1 MADQF
6 SILAFQHR
14 LLQQKYGR
22 SGAGKLPDSE
32 ALTAGEV
39 LCLNFWGIEASGCK
53 YLTSFFFFLIPTLSM
68 IMNVF
73 LIQIHLFTPDY
84 VEKKY
89 CPIILL
95 LKARTQEP
103 CKAIAQCFNL
113 SIPTWETNLN

>member
-53 YLTSFFFFLIPTLSM
+53 YLTSFFFFFNSYPKHD
-68 IMNVF
+68 N
-73 LIQIHLFTPDY
+73 
-84 VEKKY
+84 E
-89 CPIILL
+89 
-95 LKARTQEP
+95 
-103 CKAIAQCFNL
+103 CFSNSNTFVYSRL
-113 SIPTWETNLN
+113 C

>member
-1 MADQF
+1 MA
-6 SILAFQHR
+6 IIM
-14 LLQQKYGR
+14 
-22 SGAGKLPDSE
+22 GK
-32 ALTAGEV
+32 G
-39 LCLNFWGIEASGCK
+39 CIEAIYGLMGWK
-53 YLTSFFFFLIPTLSM
+53 GLSM

>member
-1 MADQF
+1 
-6 SILAFQHR
+6 
-14 LLQQKYGR
+14 
-22 SGAGKLPDSE
+22 
-32 ALTAGEV
+32 
-39 LCLNFWGIEASGCK
+39 
-53 YLTSFFFFLIPTLSM
+53 M

-113 SIPTWETNLN
+113 SMPTWETNLN